1 MNGTMQPE
9 GKSRHMKIDSYDK
22 PIQLADHMNGARTSS
37 SDAVPNVQLPPPRT
51 KSDKSLLEALALRH
65 THREFDPRPLPPQ
78 VLSDL
83 LWAASGINRPA
94 TGGDTVPKWRNVRL
108 IEIYAAMA
116 DGVWI
121 YEPSTHSLR
130 AHLATDIRSQTS
142 MEEFAGQAPLELIYV
157 ARRTLMKDVP
167 TWDRRLYASVDA
179 AFIGQNVYLFCAS
192 ESLATVFR
200 GTFDYAQLA
209 RTLELGAE
217 QFVVF
222 AQTVGYPA

>member
-1 MNGTMQPE
+1 M
-9 GKSRHMKIDSYDK
+9 DSYDRQ
-22 PIQLADHMNGARTSS
+22 IRFTGYLSLASKISA
-37 SDAVPNVQLPPPRT
+37 DAMPNVQLPPPRT
-51 KSDKSLLEALALRH
+51 KSVKSLFEALALRRSQ
-65 THREFDPRPLPPQ
+65 REFSPRPLPPQ
-78 VLSDL
+78 VFSDL

-94 TGGDTVPKWRNVRL
+94 TGGDTVPKWRNIKV
-108 IEIYAAMA
+108 IDTYAAMA

-121 YEPSTHSLR
+121 YEASTHSLR
-130 AHLATDIRSQTS
+130 AHLAGDIRSQCGAQ
-142 MEEFAGQAPLELIYV
+142 EFAGQAPLDLIYV

-192 ESLATVFR
+192 ESLGTVFR
-200 GTFDYAQLA
+200 GTFDYAQLG
-209 RTLELGAE
+209 RTLELDAE

>member
-1 MNGTMQPE
+1 MVADGLLRRQP
-9 GKSRHMKIDSYDK
+9 DF
-22 PIQLADHMNGARTSS
+22 
-37 SDAVPNVQLPPPRT
+37 QLPGLVCPRLWRRELPSGYHQPRNPGAQQELGVCVPDHVT
-51 KSDKSLLEALALRH
+51 TPAPRSQ
-65 THREFDPRPLPPQ
+65 REFSPRPLPLQ

-94 TGGDTVPKWRNVRL
+94 TGGDTAPKWHNVRV
-108 IEIYAAMA
+108 IDIYLAMP

-130 AHLATDIRSQTS
+130 AHLATDIRSQCGAQ
-142 MEEFAGQAPLELIYV
+142 EFAGQAPLELIYT
-157 ARRTLMKDVP
+157 ARRPLMRDLPV
-167 TWDRRLYASVDA
+167 WDRRLYASVDA

-200 GTFDYAQLA
+200 GTFDCRQLE
-209 RTLELGAE
+209 RTLQLSAD

>member
-1 MNGTMQPE
+1 
-9 GKSRHMKIDSYDK
+9 MKIESYDRHTRFNSATSLAGSNSVDAM
-22 PIQLADHMNGARTSS
+22 PNIQLPA
-37 SDAVPNVQLPPPRT
+37 PRT
-51 KSDKSLLEALALRH
+51 TGGKSLLEALALRRSQ
-65 THREFDPRPLPPQ
+65 REFSPRPLPLQ

-94 TGGDTVPKWRNVRL
+94 TGGDTAPKWHNVRV
-108 IEIYAAMA
+108 IDIYLAMP

-130 AHLATDIRSQTS
+130 GHLPADIRSQCGAQ
-142 MEEFAGQAPLELIYV
+142 EFAGQAPLELIYT
-157 ARRTLMKDVP
+157 ARRPLMRDLPV
-167 TWDRRLYASVDA
+167 WDRRLYASVDA

-200 GTFDYAQLA
+200 GTFDCRQLE
-209 RTLELGAE
+209 RTLQLSAD